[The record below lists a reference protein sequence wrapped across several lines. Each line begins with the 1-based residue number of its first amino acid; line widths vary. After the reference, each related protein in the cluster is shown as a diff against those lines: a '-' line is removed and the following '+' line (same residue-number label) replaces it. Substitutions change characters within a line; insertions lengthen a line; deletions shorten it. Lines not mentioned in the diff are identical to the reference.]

1 MTACNLNGSE
11 NARLLSDI
19 LFDVRLKARAMT
31 IHSQSA
37 NEKWEILIEK
47 LEDLKLMASEALEE
61 LRQELAMAK
70 ESEDRVEAWLQSV
83 FDDVSFTHD

>member
-11 NARLLSDI
+11 NARLLSNI
-19 LFDVRLKARAMT
+19 LSDVRLKARAMT
-31 IHSQSA
+31 IRSQSA

-61 LRQELAMAK
+61 LRQELAVAK

>member
-1 MTACNLNGSE
+1 MTACNLNRSE

-19 LFDVRLKARAMT
+19 LSDVRFKARAMT
-31 IHSQSA
+31 ICSQSG

-83 FDDVSFTHD
+83 FDDVSLTHD

>member
-19 LFDVRLKARAMT
+19 LSDVRLNARAMT
-31 IHSQSA
+31 IRSQSA

-47 LEDLKLMASEALEE
+47 LEDLKLMASKALEE